1 MIKYACN
8 QGPRLLLL
16 SLAVLVLWGCCPE
29 ISFVAI
35 PPRDYCSDKTTL
47 PLKEESRK
55 KLRAFL
61 LAGADEENIGVNV
74 VDLNAPRYD
83 SLLSLLSD
91 TANLKVEMLENA
103 KVFRTWFCEDPVYGV
118 VDACTKTIVAL
129 DPDRPVSFLTDE
141 RYWWVFY
148 RKGEGLKQLRVV
160 KNMMRTPKEGE

>member
-1 MIKYACN
+1 MIKHARN

-61 LAGADEENIGVNV
+61 LAGADEENIGVNI

-103 KVFRTWFCEDPVYGV
+103 KAFKTWFCEDPVYGV
-118 VDACTKTIVAL
+118 VDACTKSIVAL

-148 RKGEGLKQLRVV
+148 RKGEGLKYLRVV